1 MNGETHNFSQLNEQA
16 KQVAVKNFTT
26 FYVHLY
32 RTKNLEIISDKV
44 DNAILWDIDR
54 RLYRD
59 KFELTDEIIADS
71 YKYSYKEYEKV
82 LVSLGQ
88 KYFSNGNPEINWD
101 EWYNKQYNAVGAG
114 L

>member
-1 MNGETHNFSQLNEQA
+1 M
-16 KQVAVKNFTT
+16 
-26 FYVHLY
+26 
-32 RTKNLEIISDKV
+32 
-44 DNAILWDIDR
+44 WDIDR